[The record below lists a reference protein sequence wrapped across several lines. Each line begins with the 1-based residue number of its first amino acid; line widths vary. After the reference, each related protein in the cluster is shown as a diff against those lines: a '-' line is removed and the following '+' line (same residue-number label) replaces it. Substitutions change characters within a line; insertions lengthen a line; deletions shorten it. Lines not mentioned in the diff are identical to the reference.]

1 MSALLPSH
9 DRPTGTAAAVIPA
22 QRAAPPPET
31 LSPEPAV
38 LPRPRPAA
46 VWSVVAGMAAGA
58 VGTLTAAV
66 IVTAPATLPHTAPEP
81 PPVTEPRVAFDGTV
95 TVPGRELTA
104 FGDGTWQ
111 VGVDVV
117 PGTYTSTGGPDCRYA
132 LRVAVTGG
140 DIVASTASPGPAT
153 AVLTEDAGY
162 VETSGC
168 ATWRQTG

>member
-9 DRPTGTAAAVIPA
+9 DRPIDVAAAAIPA
-22 QRAAPPPET
+22 PRVAPPLET
-31 LSPEPAV
+31 LAPEPAV

-46 VWSVVAGMAAGA
+46 VWGVVAGMAAGA
-58 VGTLTAAV
+58 VGTLATAV
-66 IVTAPATLPHTAPEP
+66 IVTSPAAVPHTAPEP
-81 PPVTEPRVAFDGTV
+81 PPVPEPRVEFDGNV

-104 FGDGTWQ
+104 FGDGAWQ

-132 LRVAVTGG
+132 LRAAVTGG
-140 DIVASTASPGPAT
+140 DIAASTVAQGPAT
-153 AVLTEDAGY
+153 VVLAADTGY

-168 ATWRQTG
+168 ATWRRAI

>member
-9 DRPTGTAAAVIPA
+9 DRPTGVVAAAIPTP
-22 QRAAPPPET
+22 RVAPPPET
-31 LSPEPAV
+31 FAPEPAM

-46 VWSVVAGMAAGA
+46 VWGVVAGMAAGA

-66 IVTAPATLPHTAPEP
+66 IVTAPVALPHTAPAP
-81 PPVTEPRVAFDGTV
+81 PPVPEPRVAFDGSV

-132 LRVAVTGG
+132 LRAAVTGG
-140 DIVASTASPGPAT
+140 DVAASTVGPGPAT
-153 AVLTEDAGY
+153 VVLAADTGY

-168 ATWRQTG
+168 ATWQRKA

>member
-9 DRPTGTAAAVIPA
+9 DRPTGVAAAAIPA
-22 QRAAPPPET
+22 PRVASPPET
-31 LSPEPAV
+31 FAPEPAL

-46 VWSVVAGMAAGA
+46 VWGVVAGMAAGA

-66 IVTAPATLPHTAPEP
+66 IVTAPAALPHTAPEP
-81 PPVTEPRVAFDGTV
+81 PPVPEPRVAFDGTV

-104 FGDGTWQ
+104 FGDGAWQ

-117 PGTYTSTGGPDCRYA
+117 PGTYTSTGGADCRYA
-132 LRVAVTGG
+132 LRAAVTGG
-140 DIVASTASPGPAT
+140 DIAASTVAQGPAT
-153 AVLTEDAGY
+153 VVLAPDTGY

-168 ATWRQTG
+168 ATWQRKV

>member
-9 DRPTGTAAAVIPA
+9 DRPTGVAAAAIPA
-22 QRAAPPPET
+22 PRFAPPSET
-31 LSPEPAV
+31 LAPAPAV
-38 LPRPRPAA
+38 LPRPRQAA
-46 VWSVVAGMAAGA
+46 VWGVVAGMAAGA

-66 IVTAPATLPHTAPEP
+66 IVTAPAALPYPALEP
-81 PPVTEPRVAFDGTV
+81 PPVPEPRVAFDGTV

-117 PGTYTSTGGPDCRYA
+117 PGMYTSTGGSDCRYA
-132 LRVAVTGG
+132 LRPAVTGR
-140 DIVASTASPGPAT
+140 DIAASTVGQGPAT
-153 AVLTEDAGY
+153 VVLTEDAGY

-168 ATWRQTG
+168 ATWRRTV

>member
-9 DRPTGTAAAVIPA
+9 DRPTGVAAAAIPA
-22 QRAAPPPET
+22 PRVAPPPET
-31 LSPEPAV
+31 FASEPAM

-46 VWSVVAGMAAGA
+46 VWAVVAGMAAGA

-66 IVTAPATLPHTAPEP
+66 IVTAPVALPHTAPAP
-81 PPVTEPRVAFDGTV
+81 PPVPEPRVAFDGSV

-132 LRVAVTGG
+132 LRAAVTGG
-140 DIVASTASPGPAT
+140 DIAASTVGPGPAT
-153 AVLTEDAGY
+153 VVLAAGTGY

-168 ATWRQTG
+168 ATWRRKI